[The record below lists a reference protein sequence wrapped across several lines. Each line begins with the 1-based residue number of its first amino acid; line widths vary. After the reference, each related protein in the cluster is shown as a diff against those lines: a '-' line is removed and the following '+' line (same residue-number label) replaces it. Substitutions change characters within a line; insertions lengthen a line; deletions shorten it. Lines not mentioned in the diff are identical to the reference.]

1 MLRIVVGVSLLAY
14 LVSRLDLGV
23 SLDVVAGARLDL
35 LALAMAVFFGIR
47 LLAAYRWLL
56 LLRGRQLQV
65 TFASVL
71 RLIFVSGFV
80 GYFTPGGVGIELA
93 KLYGLARTTTD
104 LALALSSILVER
116 FMAMLALVLLVLTGL
131 ALRPLPGLPPE
142 VGRLAWIGLVGLIA
156 LAWPLW
162 HPRLRSMVGRRW
174 RGRLLPLRARLTKV
188 MRVLDGYRQQ
198 PGLMVLSLAL
208 AVFFQLFGAWRRRS
222 VRPRSAP
229 ICRSCCF
236 S

>member
-1 MLRIVVGVSLLAY
+1 MADPQGGVGLDEVAERPGWRPARVLRIVVGVSLLAY

-104 LALALSSILVER
+104 LALAL
-116 FMAMLALVLLVLTGL
+116 
-131 ALRPLPGLPPE
+131 
-142 VGRLAWIGLVGLIA
+142 
-156 LAWPLW
+156 
-162 HPRLRSMVGRRW
+162 
-174 RGRLLPLRARLTKV
+174 
-188 MRVLDGYRQQ
+188 
-198 PGLMVLSLAL
+198 
-208 AVFFQLFGAWRRRS
+208 
-222 VRPRSAP
+222 
-229 ICRSCCF
+229 
-236 S
+236 

>member
-1 MLRIVVGVSLLAY
+1 
-14 LVSRLDLGV
+14 
-23 SLDVVAGARLDL
+23 
-35 LALAMAVFFGIR
+35 
-47 LLAAYRWLL
+47 
-56 LLRGRQLQV
+56 
-65 TFASVL
+65 
-71 RLIFVSGFV
+71 
-80 GYFTPGGVGIELA
+80 
-93 KLYGLARTTTD
+93 
-104 LALALSSILVER
+104 
-116 FMAMLALVLLVLTGL
+116 MAMLALVLLVLTGL

-208 AVFFQLFGAWRRRS
+208 AVFFQLLRCLATAIGAAALGADLPFMLFLVITPIAILIGLAPISIAGLGVQEAVYVYLLGLVGMAPEMALPLALLIRVMQLVVTLPGAWFYVRRGI
-222 VRPRSAP
+222 A
-229 ICRSCCF
+229 
-236 S
+236 